1 MTSTP
6 PLVRVCA
13 VAAPVLLLLYGIL
26 RLIDGRDG
34 HRGPGLAWNLGHAMF
49 FLAFVLFG
57 ILTVGLRQL
66 VAPTAPWQRIGTDTA
81 TVAGVFGAACFLW
94 VILGDLFPRF
104 HDAAPLPDPLQI
116 VGPLLF
122 QLGSLALLIRLV
134 TTRPRRLAA
143 WGPLLVFVGFLSI
156 AVNLDLLPVGG
167 VLILAGL
174 APLAVAGRSGVPV
187 RS

>member
-81 TVAGVFGAACFLW
+81 TVAGVFRVSRSRLTRRRRMCRAAGSSWISRWIISRSRSPVASRSAAC
-94 VILGDLFPRF
+94 
-104 HDAAPLPDPLQI
+104 
-116 VGPLLF
+116 
-122 QLGSLALLIRLV
+122 S
-134 TTRPRRLAA
+134 
-143 WGPLLVFVGFLSI
+143 
-156 AVNLDLLPVGG
+156 
-167 VLILAGL
+167 
-174 APLAVAGRSGVPV
+174 
-187 RS
+187 